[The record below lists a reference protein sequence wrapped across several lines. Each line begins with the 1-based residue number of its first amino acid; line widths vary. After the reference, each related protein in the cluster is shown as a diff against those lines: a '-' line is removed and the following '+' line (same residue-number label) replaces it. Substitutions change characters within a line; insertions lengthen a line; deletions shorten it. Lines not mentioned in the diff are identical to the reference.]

1 MNLSERIKK
10 LAEQHFDDLVA
21 TRRHLHSHP
30 ELSFEEYETTK
41 FIANKLQ
48 ENGYDLQTITAT
60 GGYIDIK
67 GKNPSSKIIA
77 LRGDIDALPIIE
89 QNDVA
94 YKSKNE
100 GKMHACG
107 HDVHTTCLLGAV
119 RILDEL
125 KDEFEG
131 TIRCI
136 FQPGE
141 ERLPGGASIMIKNG
155 VLQNPKVEKI
165 LGQHVMPLID
175 AGKVGFRSGLY
186 MASAD
191 EIHIKVIGKGGHGAH
206 PHQNIDP
213 VLIAAQIITQ
223 LQTVVSRHAKPATP
237 TVLSI
242 GKVIANGATNI
253 IPNEVLMEGTFRT
266 YDEEWRMRAH
276 ALIEKMCNDIA
287 ESHGA
292 TCEAE
297 VRKGYPFLKND
308 EDLSNN
314 ARMWAVEYLGEGNV
328 EDLEIWPAGED
339 FAYYSQEIPA
349 CFYRLGTRNQDRG
362 ITSMLHTPT
371 FDIDEKALKV
381 GSGLMAWL
389 ALKELSP
396 TLNPSPKERD
406 PSPL

>member
-1 MNLSERIKK
+1 MNLSDRIKQ
-10 LAEQHFDDLVA
+10 LVEHHYDDLVL
-21 TRRHLHSHP
+21 TRRHLHSNP
-30 ELSFEEYETTK
+30 ELSFEEFETTK
-41 FIANKLQ
+41 FITSKLK
-48 ENGYDLQTITAT
+48 ESGYNLQAITET

-67 GKNPSSKIIA
+67 GKNPDSHTIA
-77 LRGDIDALPIIE
+77 LRGDIDALPIYE
-89 QNDVA
+89 QNNVE
-94 YKSKNE
+94 YKSQND
-100 GKMHACG
+100 GVMHACG

-155 VLQNPKVEKI
+155 VLQNPNVESI

-191 EIHIKVIGKGGHGAH
+191 EIYIKVIGKGGHGAH

-213 VLIAAQIITQ
+213 VVIAAQIITQ
-223 LQTVVSRHAKPATP
+223 LQTIPSRRAKPSIP

-242 GKVIANGATNI
+242 GKVIAEGSTNI
-253 IPNEVLMEGTFRT
+253 IPNEVYMEGTFRT

-276 ALIEKMCNDIA
+276 QLIEQMCSDICML
-287 ESHGA
+287 HGA
-292 TCEAE
+292 TCDVE
-297 VRKGYPFLKND
+297 VKKGYPFLMND
-308 EDLSNN
+308 ADLTAKTKTWAED
-314 ARMWAVEYLGEGNV
+314 YLGAENV
-328 EDLEIWPAGED
+328 QDLELWPAGED

-349 CFYRLGTRNQDRG
+349 CFYRLGTRNEAEG
-362 ITSMLHTPT
+362 KTSMVHTPT

-381 GSGLMAWL
+381 GSGLMAYL
-389 ALKELSP
+389 AVQKLMS
-396 TLNPSPKERD
+396 
-406 PSPL
+406 

>member
-1 MNLSERIKK
+1 MNLSDRITQ

-21 TRRHLHSHP
+21 TRRYLHSHP

-41 FIANKLQ
+41 FIAQKLKD
-48 ENGYDLQTITAT
+48 NGYDLEKITET
-60 GGYIDIK
+60 GGFIDIK
-67 GKNPSSKIIA
+67 GKKPESKTIA
-77 LRGDIDALPIIE
+77 LRGDIDALPITE
-89 QNDVA
+89 QNDVE

-125 KDEFEG
+125 KGEFEG
-131 TIRCI
+131 TVRCI

-141 ERLPGGASIMIKNG
+141 ERLPGGASILIKNG
-155 VLQNPKVEKI
+155 VLKNPRVEKI

-206 PHQNIDP
+206 PHQNVDP
-213 VLIAAQIITQ
+213 VVIAAQIITQ
-223 LQTVVSRHAKPATP
+223 LQTVVSRHSKPSVP
-237 TVLSI
+237 SVVSI

-266 YDEEWRMRAH
+266 YDEEWRIRAH
-276 ALIEKMCNDIA
+276 TLIEKICTDTAAM
-287 ESHGA
+287 HGA

-308 EDLSNN
+308 EDLSKN
-314 ARMWAVEYLGEGNV
+314 ARIWAEEYLGTENV

-349 CFYRLGTRNQDRG
+349 CFYRLGTRNTERG

-371 FDIDEKALKV
+371 FDVDEKALKV
-381 GSGLMAWL
+381 GSGLMAYL
-389 ALKELSP
+389 AIQELKSM
-396 TLNPSPKERD
+396 
-406 PSPL
+406 

>member
-1 MNLSERIKK
+1 MNLSDRITQ
-10 LAEQHFDDLVA
+10 LAEQHFEDLVA
-21 TRRHLHSHP
+21 TRRHLHSRP

-41 FIANKLQ
+41 FIAQKLKDT
-48 ENGYDLQTITAT
+48 GYDLEKITET
-60 GGYIDIK
+60 GGFIDIQ
-67 GKNPSSKIIA
+67 GKNPESKTIA
-77 LRGDIDALPIIE
+77 LRGDIDALPILE
-89 QNDVA
+89 QNDVE

-125 KDEFEG
+125 KGEFEG
-131 TIRCI
+131 TVRCI

-141 ERLPGGASIMIKNG
+141 ERLPGGASILIKNG
-155 VLQNPKVEKI
+155 VLVNPSVEKI

-213 VLIAAQIITQ
+213 VVIAAQIITQ
-223 LQTVVSRHAKPATP
+223 LQTVVSRHSKPSVP
-237 TVLSI
+237 SVVSI

-276 ALIEKMCNDIA
+276 TLIEKICTDTAAM
-287 ESHGA
+287 HGA
-292 TCEAE
+292 KCEAE
-297 VRKGYPFLKND
+297 VRRGYPFLKND

-314 ARMWAVEYLGEGNV
+314 ARLWAEEYLGTENV

-349 CFYRLGTRNQDRG
+349 CFYRLGIRNKERG

-381 GSGLMAWL
+381 GSGLMAYL
-389 ALKELSP
+389 AIRELKSV
-396 TLNPSPKERD
+396 
-406 PSPL
+406 

>member
-1 MNLSERIKK
+1 MNLSDRITQ

-21 TRRHLHSHP
+21 IRRHLHSHP
-30 ELSFEEYETTK
+30 ELSFEEYETTI
-41 FIANKLQ
+41 FIAQKLKD
-48 ENGYDLQTITAT
+48 NGYDLEKITKT
-60 GGYIDIK
+60 GGFIDIK
-67 GKNPSSKIIA
+67 GRNPDSKTIA
-77 LRGDIDALPIIE
+77 LRGDIDALPILE
-89 QNDVA
+89 QNDVE
-94 YKSKNE
+94 YKSINE

-125 KDEFEG
+125 KGEFEG
-131 TIRCI
+131 TVRCI

-141 ERLPGGASIMIKNG
+141 ERLPGGASILIKNG
-155 VLQNPKVEKI
+155 VLKNPRVKKI

-175 AGKVGFRSGLY
+175 VGKVGFRSGLY

-191 EIHIKVIGKGGHGAH
+191 EIHIKVVGKGGHGAH

-213 VLIAAQIITQ
+213 VVVAAQIITQ
-223 LQTVVSRHAKPATP
+223 LQTVVSRHSKPSIP
-237 TVLSI
+237 SVVSI

-266 YDEEWRMRAH
+266 YDEEWRIRAH
-276 ALIEKMCNDIA
+276 RLIEKICTDTAAM
-287 ESHGA
+287 HGA

-308 EDLSNN
+308 ENLSIN
-314 ARMWAVEYLGEGNV
+314 ARMWAEEYLGAENV

-349 CFYRLGTRNQDRG
+349 CFYRLGIRNTKRG

-381 GSGLMAWL
+381 GSGLMAYL
-389 ALKELSP
+389 AIQELKSM
-396 TLNPSPKERD
+396 
-406 PSPL
+406 